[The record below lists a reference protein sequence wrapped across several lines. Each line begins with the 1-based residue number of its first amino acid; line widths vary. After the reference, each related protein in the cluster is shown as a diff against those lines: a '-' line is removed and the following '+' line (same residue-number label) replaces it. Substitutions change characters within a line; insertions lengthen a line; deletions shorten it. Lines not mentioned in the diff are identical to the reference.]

1 MSLHTIEDLTSS
13 ILDFQANMVRVTYR
27 KKTTLVDSENEPTH
41 AEALQSIWGSSGLAV
56 GEDET
61 GFIIQ
66 WRNLGFESEDI
77 IAEFSE
83 VGVLGLDCLVSFPL
97 YFSPALP
104 SSYA

>member
-27 KKTTLVDSENEPTH
+27 KKTTLVDPENEPTH

-66 WRNLGFESEDI
+66 WQNLGFESEDI

-83 VGVLGLDCLVSFPL
+83 VGVLGLDCLVSLPL
-97 YFSPALP
+97 YFSPVLP

>member
-1 MSLHTIEDLTSS
+1 
-13 ILDFQANMVRVTYR
+13 MVRVTYR
-27 KKTTLVDSENEPTH
+27 KKTTLVDPENEPTH
-41 AEALQSIWGSSGLAV
+41 AEALQSIWGSSGLAI

-61 GFIIQ
+61 GFIQ

-97 YFSPALP
+97 YFSLVLP